1 MFVTPT
7 PAKMLVIFFDESDTW
22 GSPPEPLYQAIVR
35 LLVEE
40 GISGATVHRGIM
52 GFGAAHQLHELDTT
66 GNFSTDRPVSIMVVD
81 LEDRLRAIVPK
92 IAPMIEE
99 GMAFLLD
106 GEILHH
112 GAGVPG
118 A

>member
-1 MFVTPT
+1 MFITPT
-7 PAKMLVIFFDESDTW
+7 PAKMLVLFFDESDVW
-22 GSPPEPLYQAIVR
+22 GAPTVPLYQAIVR
-35 LLVEE
+35 LLIAE

-52 GFGAAHQLHELDTT
+52 GFGAAHQLHEIGPGT
-66 GNFSTDRPVSIMVVD
+66 FSTDRPVTVTVVD
-81 LEDRLRAIVPK
+81 LEDRLRAVMTK